1 MLNYPYAHY
10 LVCYKL
16 CLCLLLL
23 SNVKVFNQ
31 YKLLISQLL
40 YYCRFRWDIVVKM
53 VVIYSDF
60 LMLIFCVQFIVYR
73 SQVSLIY
80 KMHIVACAIIY
91 MFMYTYTYIVY
102 ICILCFCIKSS
113 SSFFFFFWHYLFLLP
128 VMFGLT
134 FVYIVSVVLLYMYV
148 TLSIRRK

>member
-1 MLNYPYAHY
+1 
-10 LVCYKL
+10 
-16 CLCLLLL
+16 
-23 SNVKVFNQ
+23 
-31 YKLLISQLL
+31 
-40 YYCRFRWDIVVKM
+40 M

-60 LMLIFCVQFIVYR
+60 LMLISCVQFIVYR

-113 SSFFFFFWHYLFLLP
+113 SSFFFFFFFLTLP
-128 VMFGLT
+128 VLVACNVWLDFCIYR
-134 FVYIVSVVLLYMYV
+134 VCCIALYV
-148 TLSIRRK
+148 CNTLH

>member
-1 MLNYPYAHY
+1 
-10 LVCYKL
+10 
-16 CLCLLLL
+16 
-23 SNVKVFNQ
+23 
-31 YKLLISQLL
+31 
-40 YYCRFRWDIVVKM
+40 M

-113 SSFFFFFWHYLFLLP
+113 SFFFFFF
-128 VMFGLT
+128 F
-134 FVYIVSVVLLYMYV
+134 
-148 TLSIRRK
+148 